1 MCVRTIILFIAV
13 FVLSIAPVAA
23 QGARTEARLLLSHT
37 QVRPGETV
45 TAAIELRTPPKTHV
59 YWRNPGEAGLP
70 TEIEWVLPTT
80 IKAGTIRW
88 PVPQKFNEGG
98 LVTYGYTG
106 SAFLITPLL
115 VEQNAQPGTLD
126 IKANVSWLECEEACV
141 PGRAKLTARL
151 SIGAESVPS
160 AEAKLI
166 ADAVAQLPAVANAP
180 MPTAYWETDSP
191 NVRQLTIRWQTDG
204 DTEWAD
210 FFPDTIPNCR
220 LAANPVLIPAES
232 GKAQLR
238 LTLTNHGGAWPAR
251 ISGLLVVKP
260 RGNPNPRAWEIGF
273 APGAP
278 LRPPVNRFAK
288 MLLFAFLGGLILN
301 VMPCVF
307 PVIALKILRFVQ
319 QSAESPRH
327 VLKLGLASGC
337 GVLASFVVLAIVVI
351 LAQQAGKT
359 ASWGMHMQN
368 PQFTLLLTVLVTLV
382 ALNLFGVFE
391 VNLSGRALDAAGRL
405 ASRPGLGGAF
415 LTGMLTTVLA
425 TPCTAPLLAP
435 ALGFAFTQPPLVILV
450 MFCAVGT
457 GLALP
462 YVVLS
467 WQPHWLKFL
476 PKPGPWLERFKVLM
490 GFPMLATAVWLFS
503 FTARR
508 FGPNGP
514 LWFGLFLVAVA
525 LAAWVWGQFVQR
537 GTKRR
542 ALAMGV
548 TLLVLVCSYVYALE
562 KQLHWRTHQD
572 QPPQTHQTGL
582 GESLWQK
589 WSPEA
594 VAKARAEGRPVLVE
608 FTADWCVTCK
618 YNKLVALD
626 TAEVRDMLRRINAV
640 ALVADNTDENPA
652 IAAELRKFDRAGV
665 PLVLVYPRDTN
676 APPIVLPTLLTKSLV
691 LDALTNAAR

>member
-1 MCVRTIILFIAV
+1 MRTIFLFIAV
-13 FVLSIAPVAA
+13 FVLGLAPVVAR
-23 QGARTEARLLLSHT
+23 GARTEARLLLSHT
-37 QVRPGETV
+37 QVRPGETA
-45 TAAIELRTPPKTHV
+45 TAAIELRTPQKTHV
-59 YWRNPGEAGLP
+59 YWRNPGEAGLA
-70 TEIEWVLPTT
+70 TEIQWVLPPE
-80 IKAGTIRW
+80 IKVGTLQW
-88 PVPQKFNEGG
+88 PVPQKFDEGG

-106 SAFLITPLL
+106 SVLLITPLH
-115 VEQNAQPGTLD
+115 VGQTAQPGTLD
-126 IKANVSWLECEEACV
+126 VKASVSWLECEEACV
-141 PGRAKLTARL
+141 PGRANLTARL
-151 SIGAESVPS
+151 VIGPESVPS
-160 AEAKLI
+160 AEAQRI
-166 ADAVAQLPAVANAP
+166 ADAVAQLPAATNAP
-180 MPTAYWETDSP
+180 MLGANWETDSP
-191 NVRQLTIRWQTDG
+191 VVQQLTIRWQTDG
-204 DTEWAD
+204 VTEWAD
-210 FFPDTIPNCR
+210 FFPDTIPNCTF
-220 LAANPVLIPAES
+220 AANPVLIPAES
-232 GKAQLR
+232 GKVQLR
-238 LTLTNHGGAWPAR
+238 LTLTNHSGAWPTR
-251 ISGLLVVKP
+251 VSGVLVEKL
-260 RGNPNPRAWEIGF
+260 RGHPNPRAWEVSF
-273 APGAP
+273 TPGAP
-278 LRPPVNRFAK
+278 PKSLVGRFVK
-288 MLLFAFLGGLILN
+288 MLVFAFLGGLILN

-319 QSAESPRH
+319 QSTESPRR
-327 VLKLGLASGC
+327 VFKLGLASAC
-337 GVLASFVVLAIVVI
+337 GVLASFMVLAMVVV
-351 LAQQAGKT
+351 LAQQAGKA

-391 VNLSGRALDAAGRL
+391 VNLSGRALDAAGTL
-405 ASRPGLGGAF
+405 ASRPGLAGAF

-435 ALGFAFTQPPLVILV
+435 ALGFAFTQPPLVIFV
-450 MFCAVGT
+450 MFIAVGM

-462 YVVLS
+462 YVVLG
-467 WQPHWLKFL
+467 WQPRWLKFL

-503 FTARR
+503 FTAKR

-514 LWFGLFLVAVA
+514 LWFGLFLVGVA

-537 GTKRR
+537 STKRR
-542 ALAMGV
+542 ALAMVV
-548 TLLVLVCSYVYALE
+548 TLVVLVGSYVYALE

-572 QPPQTHQTGL
+572 QSTQTHQTAP

-594 VAKARAEGRPVLVE
+594 VAKARAEGRPVLVD

-691 LDALTNAAR
+691 LDALAKAAR